1 MSKKIFPWT
10 RKERRNALKS
20 YRVDGL
26 MPVAMYEPHSGRG
39 RVIRKR
45 KKSHR
50 PKPHNIAIPSP
61 RTSFAACFAP
71 PSVLHDAALTSVSS
85 ASHLVAAAATDM
97 LRSPALNNVDSPKSV
112 QTLAP
117 TQYRANTAPS
127 LPGIAELPGSLLQEN
142 QGFLG
147 DDNFQDEYR
156 PTVTERT
163 GSPRLEGQETNLATR
178 LAASRKRGLTVN
190 TGAVHADVM
199 SPGLSTS
206 GTQASKMSRR
216 SGDSRSTSF
225 RSSDFMGRRGIHSDN
240 SSMFFMPLT
249 EITEG
254 SSVYGGSEGCSTP
267 SKTSNDPEAPASEN
281 LQETLLARN
290 KTIFNLRSQFVN
302 LRKSHKAHI
311 RTLVDAH
318 TKDIDAMKSYID
330 FLENSREK
338 SPGQDQDGEEGAVS
352 KPVSSDP
359 PQLPPF
365 SASSLGPRT
374 RAKEGDTRMDDGR
387 DSAESSNEFEE
398 LAKVKKSLY
407 HANCQIQAMKE
418 QMEDLVAKKDS
429 YKERAVDFEVRVRN
443 NAEIIVDLRDIEY
456 KLESENRKL
465 QDRAKKHKEQL
476 ETLRSQHQEHIK
488 NIVQETEA
496 AKHYAELLSDQLKS
510 RKGPNDTKTTVAEL
524 LTMVESLNKALRE
537 KNTRIQELE
546 RLNRALQMDHD
557 EMEHKHSAY
566 VARHDEALSRETKK
580 RRKMIEKAREAE
592 TQITGLKALVEEQGK
607 ELKSVQA
614 EYERLRKLL
623 HAELRNQAK
632 EALSR
637 GYVASKPSNNEEY
650 FELILKDTRKR
661 VQDLIAQEG
670 GEKSWEPAFNPYER
684 VEQLEKEIEFHV
696 RDLIHFKREARGFKK
711 DVKRAN
717 SKISDLS
724 ASLMAVSAEPS
735 PGSALSAPTQQ
746 FLLKDTPERRPN
758 GLGIMGPSK
767 SADSPEVF
775 RFPASAQTLSANTT
789 MRGVPHSAPLP
800 PLPPTPSATTFAA
813 INRSQS
819 NRQLREEIPIQ
830 YTPAPAPP
838 PAGLPPK
845 PPKLHRP
852 DSETLPAPFLQPI
865 PKKKRQPNKHKPPAL
880 SITAPPPSN
889 TETTITTPS
898 PSTYLVRTEQQ
909 QKPTPPLPSAT
920 LAPPKSPN
928 GPLHRR
934 TPSERSFGLLSPSSS
949 QPAPPYTSAAASD
962 KPNVSPSPSPSS
974 VTVMPGPPPPPPK
987 KKIIHAPMS
996 LYFTAPAH
1004 MSALETIR
1012 SDSTVDGMSMLER
1025 NGDEDDDERPLL
1037 KPTSPSSPTS
1047 PTITQRSMTASIIS
1061 GSDGGPS
1068 GSMIGVALGGEDHPR
1083 YERTPRDER
1092 RHGLLA
1098 VNRDQHAFES
1108 ARESHVRE
1116 SWAREAVEALMA
1128 DVLARVEEN
1137 DRVERQKSQR
1147 SQRGRTP
1154 EARPGAPRDPRDKS
1168 LPDDPDEDGDGIGKT
1183 LRRLGRRR
1191 GIDVE
1196 GLLSRYSRKG
1206 VVMQGKGEVK
1216 QF

>member
-1 MSKKIFPWT
+1 MYSKKIFPWT
-10 RKERRNALKS
+10 RRERRNALRS

-26 MPVAMYEPHSGRG
+26 MPVAMYEPHSGRA
-39 RVIRKR
+39 RAIRKR

-50 PKPHNIAIPSP
+50 PKPLNIAIPSP
-61 RTSFAACFAP
+61 RTSFASCFAP

-85 ASHLVAAAATDM
+85 ASHLFAAAATDM
-97 LRSPALNNVDSPKSV
+97 LRTPNLNNVVPPQSV
-112 QTLAP
+112 QTLP
-117 TQYRANTAPS
+117 STQYRANATPS

-142 QGFLG
+142 QGFPG
-147 DDNFQDEYR
+147 DGDSQDENR
-156 PTVTERT
+156 PNVTESA
-163 GSPRLEGQETNLATR
+163 GSPRLQGQDPNLATR
-178 LAASRKRGLTVN
+178 LAASRKRCLTVN
-190 TGAVHADVM
+190 TAALQTDAM
-199 SPGLSTS
+199 SPGLSTG
-206 GTQASKMSRR
+206 GTQASRTSRR
-216 SGDSRSTSF
+216 SGDSRSASY

-267 SKTSNDPEAPASEN
+267 SKTSNDPEAPASDN
-281 LQETLLARN
+281 LQETVLARN

-318 TKDIDAMKSYID
+318 TKDIEAMKSYID
-330 FLENSREK
+330 FLERTQGK
-338 SPGQDQDGEEGAVS
+338 HGENAVA
-352 KPVSSDP
+352 KPVAADP

-365 SASSLGPRT
+365 SASSIAQRT
-374 RAKEGDTRMDDGR
+374 PAKDGDLRMNDDGR
-387 DSAESSNEFEE
+387 DSAESGRDFEE

-443 NAEIIVDLRDIEY
+443 NQEIIVDLRDTEY
-456 KLESENRKL
+456 KLESENRRL
-465 QDRAKKHKEQL
+465 QDKQKKLKEQQ
-476 ETLRSQHQEHIK
+476 ETLQKQHQEHIK
-488 NIVQETEA
+488 NLVQENES

-546 RLNRALQMDHD
+546 RQNRALQLDHD

-566 VARHDEALSRETKK
+566 VVRHDEALAREAKK
-580 RRKMIEKAREAE
+580 RRKQIDKAKEAE
-592 TQITGLKALVEEQGK
+592 TQIAGLKTLVEEQGK
-607 ELKSVQA
+607 ELQSVQA

-632 EALSR
+632 ESLSR
-637 GYVASKPSNNEEY
+637 GFIASKPSSNEEY
-650 FELILKDTRKR
+650 FEHILKDTRKR
-661 VQDLIAQEG
+661 VQDLISQESK
-670 GEKSWEPAFNPYER
+670 EKTYEPAFNPYER

-724 ASLMAVSAEPS
+724 ASLMAVSAQPS
-735 PGSALSAPTQQ
+735 PASALSAPTQQ
-746 FLLKDTPERRPN
+746 FLLKGSPDRRPN
-758 GLGIMGPSK
+758 GLGISGSSK

-775 RFPASAQTLSANTT
+775 RFPTSTQTITAATT

-800 PLPPTPSATTFAA
+800 PLPPTPSASNFGPVH
-813 INRSQS
+813 RSHS
-819 NRQLREEIPIQ
+819 NRQLRGEIPVH
-830 YTPAPAPP
+830 YTAAPAPP
-838 PAGLPPK
+838 PVVPPPN

-852 DSETLPAPFLQPI
+852 DSETLPAPFLQQI
-865 PKKKRQPNKHKPPAL
+865 PRAKRQPKKHKPPAL
-880 SITAPPPSN
+880 SITAPPSSQSEN
-889 TETTITTPS
+889 TRTTPS
-898 PSTYLVRTEQQ
+898 PSTYSVPTEH
-909 QKPTPPLPSAT
+909 KPTPPLPSAT
-920 LAPPKSPN
+920 LAPPKSPS

-962 KPNVSPSPSPSS
+962 KPNSSPTPSS

-987 KKIIHAPMS
+987 KKIIHAPLS
-996 LYFTAPAH
+996 LYLTAPAH
-1004 MSALETIR
+1004 MSTLDTIR
-1012 SDSTVDGMSMLER
+1012 SDSTVDGMSLAEVYD
-1025 NGDEDDDERPLL
+1025 NDDENQPLL
-1037 KPTSPSSPTS
+1037 KPGSPEAL
-1047 PTITQRSMTASIIS
+1047 QRSMTASIIS
-1061 GSDGGPS
+1061 GSDEAS
-1068 GSMIGVALGGEDHPR
+1068 GSMIGVALGGEEHAR
-1083 YERTPRDER
+1083 YERAPRDER
-1092 RHGLLA
+1092 RHGLLP
-1098 VNRDQHAFES
+1098 VNRDEHAFES
-1108 ARESHVRE
+1108 ARESRVRE

-1137 DRVERQKSQR
+1137 DRIERQKSQR
-1147 SQRGRTP
+1147 SQRGR
-1154 EARPGAPRDPRDKS
+1154 GDAPADAGQRGPRDKS
-1168 LPDDPDEDGDGIGKT
+1168 LPDGPDDEDGDGIGRT

-1206 VVMQGKGEVK
+1206 VVMQGKGEVT

>member
-1 MSKKIFPWT
+1 MSSRKIFPWT
-10 RKERRNALKS
+10 RRERRNALRS

-26 MPVAMYEPHSGRG
+26 IPVAMYEPHSGRA
-39 RVIRKR
+39 RAIRKR

-61 RTSFAACFAP
+61 RTSFASCFAP

-85 ASHLVAAAATDM
+85 ASHLFAAAATDM
-97 LRSPALNNVDSPKSV
+97 LRSPNLNNVVPPQSV
-112 QTLAP
+112 QTLP
-117 TQYRANTAPS
+117 STQYRANATPS

-142 QGFLG
+142 QGFPG
-147 DDNFQDEYR
+147 DGDSQDENR
-156 PTVTERT
+156 PTVTESA
-163 GSPRLEGQETNLATR
+163 GSPRLQGQEPDLATR
-178 LAASRKRGLTVN
+178 LAAARKRCLTVN
-190 TGAVHADVM
+190 TAAMPTDAM
-199 SPGLSTS
+199 SPGLSTG
-206 GTQASKMSRR
+206 GTQASRMSRR
-216 SGDSRSTSF
+216 SGDSRSASY

-281 LQETLLARN
+281 LQETVLARN

-318 TKDIDAMKSYID
+318 TKDIEAMKSYID
-330 FLENSREK
+330 FLESTRGK
-338 SPGQDQDGEEGAVS
+338 SPDQDQDGEKSVS
-352 KPVSSDP
+352 KPVTADP

-365 SASSLGPRT
+365 SASSIAPRT
-374 RAKEGDTRMDDGR
+374 PAKDGDSKMNDDDR
-387 DSAESSNEFEE
+387 DSAESAKDFEE

-443 NAEIIVDLRDIEY
+443 NQEIIVDLRDTEY
-456 KLESENRKL
+456 KQESENRRL
-465 QDRAKKHKEQL
+465 QDKQKKLKEQL
-476 ETLRSQHQEHIK
+476 ETLQKQHQEHIK
-488 NIVQETEA
+488 NLVQENES

-546 RLNRALQMDHD
+546 RQNRALQLDHD
-557 EMEHKHSAY
+557 EMEHKHAAY
-566 VARHDEALSRETKK
+566 VARHDEALARETKK
-580 RRKMIEKAREAE
+580 RRKQIEKAKEAE
-592 TQITGLKALVEEQGK
+592 TQISGLKMLVEEQGK
-607 ELKSVQA
+607 ELQSVQA

-632 EALSR
+632 DALSR
-637 GYVASKPSNNEEY
+637 GFIASKPSNNDEY
-650 FELILKDTRKR
+650 FEQILKDTRKR
-661 VQDLIAQEG
+661 VQDLIAQESQA
-670 GEKSWEPAFNPYER
+670 KSYEPAFNPYER

-711 DVKRAN
+711 EVKRAN

-724 ASLMAVSAEPS
+724 TSLMAFSAEPS
-735 PGSALSAPTQQ
+735 PASALSAPTKQ
-746 FLLKDTPERRPN
+746 FLLKDSPDRRPN
-758 GLGIMGPSK
+758 GLGISGPAK

-775 RFPASAQTLSANTT
+775 RFPASTQTITAPPT

-800 PLPPTPSATTFAA
+800 PLPPTPSASTFGSL
-813 INRSQS
+813 NRSHS
-819 NRQLREEIPIQ
+819 NRQLRGEIPVQ

-838 PAGLPPK
+838 PMAPPPK

-852 DSETLPAPFLQPI
+852 DSETLPAPFLQQI
-865 PKKKRQPNKHKPPAL
+865 PRTKRQPKKHKPPAL
-880 SITAPPPSN
+880 SITAPPSSQSEN
-889 TETTITTPS
+889 TRTTPS
-898 PSTYLVRTEQQ
+898 PSTYSIPTEH
-909 QKPTPPLPSAT
+909 KPTPPLPSAT
-920 LAPPKSPN
+920 LAPPKSPS

-962 KPNVSPSPSPSS
+962 KPSASPSPSGVTIMPS
-974 VTVMPGPPPPPPK
+974 PPPPPPK
-987 KKIIHAPMS
+987 NKIIHAPLS
-996 LYFTAPAH
+996 LYLTAPAH
-1004 MSALETIR
+1004 MSTLDTIR
-1012 SDSTVDGMSMLER
+1012 SDSTVDGMSLAD
-1025 NGDEDDDERPLL
+1025 GDENEDEDQPLL
-1037 KPTSPSSPTS
+1037 KPGNPEVL
-1047 PTITQRSMTASIIS
+1047 QRSMTASIIS
-1061 GSDGGPS
+1061 GSDEAS
-1068 GSMIGVALGGEDHPR
+1068 GSMIGVALGGEEHAR
-1083 YERTPRDER
+1083 YERAPRDER
-1092 RHGLLA
+1092 RHGLLP
-1098 VNRDQHAFES
+1098 VNRDEHAFES
-1108 ARESHVRE
+1108 ARESRVRE

-1147 SQRGRTP
+1147 SQRGRGD
-1154 EARPGAPRDPRDKS
+1154 AAGADTDQRGPRDKS
-1168 LPDDPDEDGDGIGKT
+1168 LPGGPDDEDGDGIGRT

-1206 VVMQGKGEVK
+1206 VVMQGKGEVT